1 MKKKYKLIS
10 EDLQKNLVEF
20 LDEIQFEAAGN
31 KDKES
36 MHKIN
41 FCSWAINELLESFD
55 AYVKGNENK
64 KSREDY
70 VDETF
75 MDWNLPEMD
84 DEEYEKLVDQF
95 DSFLKRTLKRK

>member
-31 KDKES
+31 KDKDS

-55 AYVKGNENK
+55 AYVKVMKIKNQEKIMWMKHLWIGTYLKWMMRNMK
-64 KSREDY
+64 
-70 VDETF
+70 
-75 MDWNLPEMD
+75 NL
-84 DEEYEKLVDQF
+84 
-95 DSFLKRTLKRK
+95 